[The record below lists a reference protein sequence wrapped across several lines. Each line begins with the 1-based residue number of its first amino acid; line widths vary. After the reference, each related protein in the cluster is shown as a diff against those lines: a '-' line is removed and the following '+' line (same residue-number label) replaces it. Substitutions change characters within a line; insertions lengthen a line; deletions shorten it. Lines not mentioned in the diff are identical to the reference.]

1 MALIQILDCSD
12 TLGTCC
18 SDYGIVS
25 VLDVIRKVLE
35 LFQLLVP
42 ILLIVGTTVQFIVL
56 ASNPEAKDG
65 LKKLSNK
72 YIAAVVCFF
81 LPIIVNV
88 VLNLLPENF
97 EISSCWQTAKVSAE
111 MVRMQESKYIN
122 PHTKEAKSI
131 IINADDYEKA
141 SKNNDNSN
149 SSDKAKEIVAYAK
162 SFVGQRYVYGGSWN
176 GELPYTG
183 TDCSGFVQ
191 GVFKHFGINL
201 SRTTYSQWADTNS
214 YTLVSSGSIQAGDLV
229 MYDGHVGILT
239 GNGYEMV
246 HAQSTRTGIVL
257 SNDYRTCSS
266 KAILGIMR
274 IKGVN

>member
-1 MALIQILDCSD
+1 MTLIQILDCSD

-25 VLDVIRKVLE
+25 VLDIVRKVLE
-35 LFQLLVP
+35 LFQLIVP
-42 ILLIVGTTVQFIVL
+42 ILLIVGTTVQLIVL
-56 ASNPEAKDG
+56 TSNPEAKDG
-65 LKKLSNK
+65 IKKIINK
-72 YIAAVVCFF
+72 YIAAAICFF

-88 VLNLLPENF
+88 VLGLLPENF
-97 EISSCWQTAKVSAE
+97 EISACWETAKISAE
-111 MVRMQESKYIN
+111 VVKMQESKYIN
-122 PHTKEAKSI
+122 PYASPAKSI
-131 IINADDYEKA
+131 ILNPKDYEPGSSSSTSGSEKA
-141 SKNNDNSN
+141 L
-149 SSDKAKEIVAYAK
+149 EIVAYAK

-183 TDCSGFVQ
+183 TDCSGFVY

-201 SRTTYSQWADTNS
+201 ARTTYGQWADKSS
-214 YTLVSSGSIQAGDLV
+214 YTLVSSGNIQAGDLV

-257 SNDYRTCSS
+257 SNDFRTCSS

-274 IKGVN
+274 INGVN